1 MLYIDIK
8 YYLGEQH
15 GIQKRR
21 ASSTFWSKRRYWLD
35 GVVENPGSYVLYDWP
50 GEPDR
55 DFVHEELTHILED
68 TQISH
73 EKVPKL
79 K

>member
-21 ASSTFWSKRRYWLD
+21 ASSTFWSKSRYWLD
-35 GVVENPGSYVLYDWP
+35 GVVENPGSYVLHYWP
-50 GEPDR
+50 GEPDSG
-55 DFVHEELTHILED
+55 FVHEEFTHTLED
-68 TQISH
+68 TQMSH

>member
-21 ASSTFWSKRRYWLD
+21 ASSTFWSKSRCWLD
-35 GVVENPGSYVLYDWP
+35 EVVENPGSYVLYYWP

-55 DFVHEELTHILED
+55 DFGHEELTYILED

>member
-21 ASSTFWSKRRYWLD
+21 ASSTFWSKSRYWLD
-35 GVVENPGSYVLYDWP
+35 GVVENPGSYVLYYWP

-55 DFVHEELTHILED
+55 DFGHEELTYILED

>member
-21 ASSTFWSKRRYWLD
+21 ASSTFWSKSRYWLD
-35 GVVENPGSYVLYDWP
+35 EVVENPGSYVLYYWP

-55 DFVHEELTHILED
+55 DFGHEELTYILED

-73 EKVPKL
+73 AKVPKL